1 MRNYKQI
8 DTQELQEDKKA
19 LKTKRLLQVVATLAM
34 AIAIGI
40 NA

>member
-8 DTQELQEDKKA
+8 DTQELQKDKRF
-19 LKTKRLLQVVATLAM
+19 LKTKRILQVLAIFGM
-34 AIAIGI
+34 AVVIGI

>member
-8 DTQELQEDKKA
+8 DTQELQKDRRA
-19 LKTKRLLQVVATLAM
+19 LKVKRLLQAAAILAM

>member
-1 MRNYKQI
+1 MKNYKCI
-8 DTQELQEDKKA
+8 AYEELQKDRRA
-19 LKTKRLLQVVATLAM
+19 LKIKRLLQVAAILGM